1 MPEMNENTPAV
12 DITSNLSTTLYYLL
26 YAKYGNSTI
35 ASQDPAQFAYKVFT
49 TIFMYAPAW
58 KMRLQIQEKLLNLS
72 PDDASV
78 SEGTVMLYNHAEN
91 PDTTPTSGTF
101 DTLGGI
107 NSQNT
112 SNVKRGKLEGYAMLN
127 ALITTDVTE
136 EFLGKF
142 KKLFLKVVSP
152 QQPLWYSEV
161 GDENT
166 QDPDNCIVNSSGIF
180 GNYIQMKFT
189 DIWDTA
195 AKFVYDYEHNG
206 IPTTI

>member
-1 MPEMNENTPAV
+1 MPELNENTPTV
-12 DITSNLSTTLYYLL
+12 DITSDLSTTLYYLL

-35 ASQDPAQFAYKVFT
+35 ASQDPEQFKYKVFT

-112 SNVKRGKLEGYAMLN
+112 SNVKRGKLEGYAMLS
-127 ALITTDVTE
+127 ALISTDVTE

-152 QQPLWYSEV
+152 QRPLWYGEV
-161 GDENT
+161 GEEDSLRVGCIG
-166 QDPDNCIVNSSGIF
+166 DPNEIF